1 MDILITLLHVI
12 TPWLCFVTLIY
23 LCIKM
28 VGLAKNRKA
37 GAIAFGLFF
46 QMFLP
51 DPKAETTIKAVVE
64 RKQEVKKQQDEN
76 GDLIDPVSDC
86 EVGDKSDGQ

>member
-1 MDILITLLHVI
+1 MDTLIILWQLMK
-12 TPWLCFVTLIY
+12 PWLCFVVFIY

-28 VGLAKNRKA
+28 IGWAKNRKA

-46 QMFLP
+46 QMILP
-51 DPKAETTIKAVVE
+51 DPSAETTIKAVAE

-76 GDLIDPVSDC
+76 GDPLESSKDSN
-86 EVGDKSDGQ
+86 VGDKSDDQ